1 MNTAMKIE
9 LVPEQ
14 SFFARA
20 GEQIVRG
27 LSVVGEWEGLRKVVD
42 GRGRS
47 LIVDQDGI
55 VLKGTDG
62 LLHDLR
68 LTTGHDDFVT
78 VQKTELP
85 DGTVV
90 PAFRVGRY
98 ACSKNADGKAAVS
111 KDGKPWTNINF
122 ASAKEACAA
131 AGFELITEL
140 QCLAIAHQIW
150 HQDVN
155 WSGGKVGEGKLYQGL
170 HKGTVAG
177 PQDGNYESP
186 HADERRWHELT
197 NGERVYDFA
206 GNVWTWV
213 FDNVQGNDQGIVSKS
228 IGKDSPSR
236 STIPEDCYAKGGGYV
251 YDSTTLNWSGRAL
264 IRGGRWRSGSA
275 AGVFRLDRVWPVDEY
290 GYVGFRC
297 TK

>member
-20 GEQIVRG
+20 GDQIVRG
-27 LSVVGEWEGLRKVVD
+27 LVVVEQWEGLRKVVD

-47 LIVDQDGI
+47 LIVDQDGT

-78 VQKTELP
+78 VPKTELP

-98 ACSKNADGKAAVS
+98 ACGKNADGKAVVN
-111 KDGKPWTNINF
+111 KDGKPWVGINF
-122 ASAKEACAA
+122 HDAKKACTD
-131 AGFELITEL
+131 AGFGLITET
-140 QCLAIAHQIW
+140 QCLAIAYQIW
-150 HQDVN
+150 HQDAN
-155 WSGGKVGEGKLYQGL
+155 WTGGKVGEGKLYQGL
-170 HKGTVAG
+170 HKGTVSGA
-177 PQDGNYESP
+177 QDGNYESSDP
-186 HADERRWHELT
+186 EERRWHVLA
-197 NGERVYDFA
+197 NGERIYDFS

-213 FDNVQGNDQGIVSKS
+213 FDNVQGNEQGLVAKS
-228 IGKDSPSR
+228 IGKDSISR
-236 STIPEDCYAKGGGYV
+236 SSIREGCYQKGGGYV
-251 YDSTTLNWSGRAL
+251 YDNEKLNWSGRAL
-264 IRGGRWRSGSA
+264 VRGGVWYSGSN
-275 AGVFRLDRVWPVDEY
+275 AGVFYLNFGWPDDGY